1 MSGRR
6 NSSSPEAPPGFR
18 RGLALFP
25 RLFRHGVVAGAALIV
40 ATLFGATAASAYWPA
55 TGTGSTTAAV
65 ATLAPP
71 TNVTVPATSNSNVS
85 VAWTASTGTP
95 APTGYY
101 VTRVTGANSMLA
113 CGSSPTALIA
123 GTACTDTSV
132 PEGTHQYVVT
142 AVYRSWTAVSAAS
155 GNVIVDNINTV
166 NYTVQPAA
174 SVTAG
179 IALPAVTVE
188 LRTAFGVKLLTSGV
202 PMTISIGNNPGG
214 GTLSGTLTATTNAL
228 GEATFAGLSINKA
241 GAGYSLL
248 ASSPGY
254 AGAVSTGFTV
264 TPAAASKL
272 VITNPAS
279 IAGIA
284 SASANIGPITVE
296 RQDAYGNPVTTG
308 STTVTLA
315 SNSTGT
321 KVFAATAGGA
331 TVTTVTIPA
340 GSASASFFY
349 GDQKAGSPNL
359 TVTAA
364 GLSADSK
371 PATISPAAASQLV
384 FGQQPTNTII
394 RATIAPAVTVLI
406 LDQFGNQTLSAASV
420 SIAKT
425 DNQGNMTGTLT
436 KTAVN
441 GVATFSDLAITGHV
455 VGITLTASSAGL
467 PPVISSSFNVN

>member
-6 NSSSPEAPPGFR
+6 NSSSPEATRGFR
-18 RGLALFP
+18 RGPALFP
-25 RLFRHGVVAGAALIV
+25 GIFRRGVVAGAVLVV
-40 ATLFGATAASAYWPA
+40 ATLFSATAASAYWPA
-55 TGTGSTTAAV
+55 TGTGNTTAAV

-71 TNVTVPATSNSNVS
+71 TNVTVPAASNSNVS

-101 VTRVTGANSMLA
+101 VTRVTGASSMLA
-113 CGSSPTALIA
+113 CGSSPAALIS

-132 PEGTHQYVVT
+132 PEGTHHYVVT

-155 GNVIVDNINTV
+155 GNVIVDNVNTV
-166 NYTVQPAA
+166 NYTVQPVA

-179 IALPAVTVE
+179 TALQSVTVE
-188 LRTAFGVKLLTSGV
+188 LRTSFGIKLLVSGV
-202 PMTISIGNNPGG
+202 PVTISIGNNPGG
-214 GTLSGTLTATTNAL
+214 GTLSGTLTATTNIF

-241 GAGYSLL
+241 GTGYSLL

-254 AGAVSTGFTV
+254 SGAVSTGFTV
-264 TPAAASKL
+264 TAAVASKL
-272 VITNPAS
+272 AITNPAS
-279 IAGIA
+279 IAGTA
-284 SASANIGPITVE
+284 SASANIGPVTVE

-331 TVTTVTIPA
+331 SVTTVTIPA
-340 GSASASFFY
+340 GSPSGSFFY

-371 PATISPAAASQLV
+371 PATVSPAAASQLI
-384 FGQQPTNTII
+384 FGQQPTST
-394 RATIAPAVTVLI
+394 TKGTTLTPAVTVLI

-420 SIAKT
+420 SMAKT
-425 DNQGNMTGTLT
+425 DHGNNMTGTLT

-441 GVATFSDLAITGHV
+441 GVATFGDLAITGH
-455 VGITLTASSAGL
+455 GLGTTLTASSAGL
-467 PPVISSSFNVN
+467 PPVISNSFDIN